1 MTFVKFQPAKDF
13 ERSFYGNCGK
23 FFNDFSKFDSDYG
36 LTFSPRVDIIELE
49 DKINFEVELAGVK
62 KEDVKILLED
72 NVLTV
77 NGEKKDLS
85 KDQKEKKILR
95 SERYFGNFKR
105 LFRLPED
112 INADGIEAKF
122 EDGILTISVPKAEVK
137 SQKEKTIEIK

>member
-1 MTFVKFQPAKDF
+1 MTFVKFHPGKEFDKT
-13 ERSFYGNCGK
+13 FYGNCGTFYK
-23 FFNDFSKFDSDYG
+23 DFSNFDLDYG
-36 LTFSPRVDIIELE
+36 FTFSPRVDISEYE

-77 NGEKKDLS
+77 SGEKRDLS
-85 KDQKEKKILR
+85 QDKKDIKVLR
-95 SERYFGNFKR
+95 NERYFGNFKR
-105 LFRLPED
+105 VFRLPD
-112 INADGIEAKF
+112 NINADGIEAKF